1 MEIKNIS
8 EIKTQQQA
16 QDKAIEFQNFF
27 SENSLSYGEIEKFNS
42 YFKTIAKKFNLE
54 EEFKENGII

>member
-16 QDKAIEFQNFF
+16 QNQAIEFQNFF
-27 SENSLSYGEIEKFNS
+27 SENSLSYGEIAKFNS